1 MGRSNDA
8 EFVELVWKNEKK
20 ILKAQSPKDLRE
32 GIEFFS
38 QIFPGIS
45 YSSQK
50 TFDGSKKRCGKT
62 LEMLGLS
69 YDFKFPEDHA
79 LKNQLWKNVIQR
91 KLQAAREKSKYE
103 KIAKEMGLPA
113 TSTQKDIEERKKSI
127 AKEKRSRQKELERK
141 QLDEKRERLGLNGK
155 ADVALAD
162 KLVSSTQRLLHHQAK
177 NSAGYLYFKVWVMPD
192 NSRWYKIGITN
203 NLKRR
208 EYEQNVLPV
217 PAETLETARFHSIE
231 HAKIAEDAFL
241 KTLSKYRIRGANN
254 REIFD
259 LKPEH
264 VQAVIGAMKALE
276 SITF

>member
-1 MGRSNDA
+1 
-8 EFVELVWKNEKK
+8 
-20 ILKAQSPKDLRE
+20 
-32 GIEFFS
+32 
-38 QIFPGIS
+38 
-45 YSSQK
+45 
-50 TFDGSKKRCGKT
+50 
-62 LEMLGLS
+62 
-69 YDFKFPEDHA
+69 
-79 LKNQLWKNVIQR
+79 
-91 KLQAAREKSKYE
+91 
-103 KIAKEMGLPA
+103 
-113 TSTQKDIEERKKSI
+113 
-127 AKEKRSRQKELERK
+127 
-141 QLDEKRERLGLNGK
+141 
-155 ADVALAD
+155 
-162 KLVSSTQRLLHHQAK
+162 
-177 NSAGYLYFKVWVMPD
+177 MPD